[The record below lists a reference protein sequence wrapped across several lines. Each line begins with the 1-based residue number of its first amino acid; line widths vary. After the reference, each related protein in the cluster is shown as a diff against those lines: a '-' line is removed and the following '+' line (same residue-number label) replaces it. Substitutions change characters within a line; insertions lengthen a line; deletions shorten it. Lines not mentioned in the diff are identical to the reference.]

1 MPKINKQKIISNL
14 FESDDFGTGFDFLLI
29 NQNSM
34 KNYILIFL
42 ALGMGLVSCK
52 KDLIEKA
59 EKNQVTKTATVF
71 KEIKTSEGFDW
82 STQKSIE
89 LSITGLETI
98 TPIHNTLKIT
108 SVDGNT
114 IYNTMFYKMETSSK
128 IRVIIPSSINEFKV
142 GYGSILKV
150 VKVSSGKADFD
161 FLPVIT
167 DEITQ

>member
-1 MPKINKQKIISNL
+1 MYLKNNIKIINNLQKIN
-14 FESDDFGTGFDFLLI
+14 DFGTCFDFLLI

-82 STQKSIE
+82 STQKSVE
-89 LSITGLETI
+89 LSIIGMETI

-108 SVDGNT
+108 SIDGKT
-114 IYNTMFYKMETSSK
+114 IYNTLFYKMETSSK
-128 IRVIIPSSINEFKV
+128 IRLILPSTINEFKV
-142 GYGSILKV
+142 EYGSIQKV
-150 VKVSSGKADFD
+150 VKVSSGKADFN
-161 FLPVIT
+161 FLPVLT
-167 DEITQ
+167 DEITE

>member
-1 MPKINKQKIISNL
+1 MYLKNKIKIISNL
-14 FESDDFGTGFDFLLI
+14 QKENDLGTGFDYILI

-71 KEIKTSEGFDW
+71 KEIKTSDGFDW

-89 LSITGLETI
+89 LNIIGMETN
-98 TPIHNTLKIT
+98 TPIYNTLKIT

-128 IRVIIPSSINEFKV
+128 IKVILPSNINEFKV
-142 GYGSILKV
+142 GFGSIQKV
-150 VKVSSGKADFD
+150 VKVSSGKADFN
-161 FLPVIT
+161 FLPVLT
-167 DEITQ
+167 DEITE

>member
-1 MPKINKQKIISNL
+1 MYLKNNIKIINNL
-14 FESDDFGTGFDFLLI
+14 QESKDLGTGFDYILI

-71 KEIKTSEGFDW
+71 KEIKTNDGFDW
-82 STQKSIE
+82 STKKDIE
-89 LSITGLETI
+89 LNIIGMETN
-98 TPIHNTLKIT
+98 TPIYNTLRIT
-108 SVDGNT
+108 SIDGNS

-128 IRVIIPSSINEFKV
+128 IKVLLPSNINEFKV
-142 GYGSILKV
+142 GYGSIQKV
-150 VKVSSGKADFD
+150 VKVSSGKADFN
-161 FLPVIT
+161 FLPVLT
-167 DEITQ
+167 DEITE